1 MVNITLAMPED
12 LKKEMDKFP
21 EINWSALVRE
31 AIKKR
36 ILLLKQIKEFT
47 KDSELTEEDAIRL
60 GREVNK
66 AVHKRYEKLRKKE
79 KNGKFLKK

>member
-31 AIKKR
+31 AIKQIVPDLFNETK
-36 ILLLKQIKEFT
+36 IDVSCVSEKLKELLKQESK
-47 KDSELTEEDAIRL
+47 
-60 GREVNK
+60 REMK
-66 AVHKRYEKLRKKE
+66 
-79 KNGKFLKK
+79 